1 MLTSNGFR
9 GGHVLPKTV
18 LVIDDDTTF
27 LRNVCAALQA
37 AGYVALQASD
47 GLSAQRL
54 MDRLQGA
61 FDVAVIDLAL
71 PGISGFELIGLLRE
85 RAPRVKVIATTG
97 LYRPPYLEI
106 AQEIGAH
113 LALPK
118 PESADTWVGVVQQAF
133 HSANSATQ

>member
-1 MLTSNGFR
+1 
-9 GGHVLPKTV
+9 VLPKTV
-18 LVIDDDTTF
+18 LVIDDDSTF
-27 LRNVCAALQA
+27 LGSVCSELRA
-37 AGYVALQASD
+37 AGYVALQAPD

-71 PGISGFELIGLLRE
+71 PGISGFELIGLLRQ
-85 RAPRVKVIATTG
+85 RAPQVRVIATTG

-113 LALPK
+113 VVLPK
-118 PESADTWVGVVQQAF
+118 PEKAETWVSVVHQAF
-133 HSANSATQ
+133 NSATQ